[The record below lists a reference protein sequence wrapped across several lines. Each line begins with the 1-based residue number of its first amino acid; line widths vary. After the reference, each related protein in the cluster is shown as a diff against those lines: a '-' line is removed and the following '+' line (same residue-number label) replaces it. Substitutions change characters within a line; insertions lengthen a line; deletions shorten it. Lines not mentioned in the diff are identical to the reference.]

1 MHTVS
6 YAGNEITRDEGALQ
20 EYGVGILVW
29 GIGIGSHDD
38 EGCEKGKERTQ
49 GASLSLSCWEVIGFE
64 ALQGHLGQRPRP
76 EQKKL
81 DRFKTPHA
89 DCSLLEGAFESSSNY
104 PHSEAPFKNQ

>member
-38 EGCEKGKERTQ
+38 EGCEKG
-49 GASLSLSCWEVIGFE
+49 
-64 ALQGHLGQRPRP
+64 
-76 EQKKL
+76 
-81 DRFKTPHA
+81 
-89 DCSLLEGAFESSSNY
+89 EGADARGVVILELLGGY
-104 PHSEAPFKNQ
+104 RV